1 MDMLRNKLLDLC
13 RENAQLR
20 DRIKELE
27 EQLRELLDEIDR
39 LRDN

>member
-13 RENAQLR
+13 RENAHLR

-27 EQLRELLDEIDR
+27 REKEERSEKENKPKD
-39 LRDN
+39 